1 MALTPISMH
10 EYDSPFSRLCKLPFY
25 YKLFIVNI
33 CKQLFS
39 LLFLFYYLCHP
50 SQNWNIISSTNQH
63 HRTKRIPPKLNRES
77 KMADNS
83 AEGDNEAA
91 KKGSSSESS
100 DVSIEKLN
108 PEESDINI
116 GGKLAEDP
124 NKVRSMAGKTY
135 VPRMLTYSIFCNL
148 KLILGEFY

>member
-1 MALTPISMH
+1 
-10 EYDSPFSRLCKLPFY
+10 
-25 YKLFIVNI
+25 
-33 CKQLFS
+33 
-39 LLFLFYYLCHP
+39 
-50 SQNWNIISSTNQH
+50 
-63 HRTKRIPPKLNRES
+63 
-77 KMADNS
+77 MADNS

-108 PEESDINI
+108 PEESDINV

-148 KLILGEFY
+148 KL